1 MSSNMMKALVKAI
14 LATFDTDDSTRAAGD
29 ALIPALLPLYGQL
42 DPNNTGGAM
51 LLGLNGVCII
61 SHGSSNDTAIVN
73 AVRVATEMVDAG
85 LVDALARTIRP
96 A

>member
-1 MSSNMMKALVKAI
+1 MRSLVNAI
-14 LATFDTDDSTRAAGD
+14 LGAFETDDATRAAGEV
-29 ALIPALLPLYGQL
+29 LFPALLPLYGQL